1 MGNFHNDCFP
11 IFFCF
16 SFLSVNFVLNNSIA
30 QHQELCLSK
39 NTWGGSWHIYLSQL
53 RIPFMKHLK
62 TNWKKKKQYWLYI
75 TIIKSKLQKYSWNSY
90 LSNYLSTLIFCYLQ
104 ICIYKPYNNKFKS
117 DTFYLLWNLITV
129 FTLKWNLLQGNI
141 SLEENNDQNPCSL
154 SSMEKKPKS
163 IFIQLFWGSLVWYL
177 HTTPPYPNSY
187 KFCRLKLEVAHRFL

>member
-1 MGNFHNDCFP
+1 MFEQKYLRWLLTH
-11 IFFCF
+11 
-16 SFLSVNFVLNNSIA
+16 LSEPA
-30 QHQELCLSK
+30 QDTLYETSENELE
-39 NTWGGSWHIYLSQL
+39 
-53 RIPFMKHLK
+53 
-62 TNWKKKKQYWLYI
+62 KKKQYWLYI
-75 TIIKSKLQKYSWNSY
+75 TIIKSKLQTYSWNSY

-129 FTLKWNLLQGNI
+129 FTLKLNLLQGNI
-141 SLEENNDQNPCSL
+141 SLEENIDQNPCSL
-154 SSMEKKPKS
+154 SSMEKKPRS